1 MKAAHQYTKAVL
13 MGNGLSYAD
22 NFSYALRLV
31 AVNGGEAVTAAAA
44 KWTGAD
50 LAKRQRRQRRK
61 QRNQKIVVRTQ
72 SPIQSFD
79 NFYRE
84 QLVRPKKTRC
94 RCGAK
99 TYGTDIYTKQWRLQ

>member
-22 NFSYALRLV
+22 NFAYALRLV
-31 AVNGGEAVTAAAA
+31 AVNGDEAVNVATA

-50 LAKRQRRQRRK
+50 LVKRQRRQRRK
-61 QRNQKIVVRTQ
+61 QRPQVVVRTQ

-79 NFYRE
+79 NFYQE
-84 QLVRPKKTRC
+84 QLTKSKKTRC
-94 RCGAK
+94 LYGTS
-99 TYGTDIYTKQWRLQ
+99 TYGTGIYSKQDKWR